1 MQDYVPLKRV
11 KDRREMLIFSAI
23 IFIFII
29 LICVIIFV
37 SIWLNKKSKKEFL
50 ETSMFFVCA
59 NVSKNKKEL
68 ENMQDNVKDFGGA
81 GKIYQKD
88 EFYYLIINSYFDKE
102 SAELVVNNNKKVY
115 ENIQILELKT
125 KTISNKTRKKFKRQE
140 INYKFLKKMNKNL
153 SETFDLQMKFLS
165 GEVTDNDLCSKLL
178 TLKFDNDDLIDE
190 IKAVEDN
197 DYGDLVLNYAN
208 LEAMYFA
215 SFFNN
220 FFESD
225 KKSSVICEFV
235 VSLALL
241 KVDFFNNL

>member
-50 ETSMFFVCA
+50 ETSIFFICA

-125 KTISNKTRKKFKRQE
+125 KTISNKIRKNFKKQE
-140 INYKFLKKMNKNL
+140 VNFKFLKKMNKNL

-165 GEVTDNDLCSKLL
+165 GEITDNDLCSKLL

-190 IKAVEDN
+190 IKAAEDN

>member
-1 MQDYVPLKRV
+1 MQDYVPLKRA
-11 KDRREMLIFSAI
+11 KNKREILIFSAI
-23 IFIFII
+23 ILIFII

-50 ETSMFFVCA
+50 ETSIFFVCA

-81 GKIYQKD
+81 GKIYQKN
-88 EFYYLIINSYFDKE
+88 EFYYLIINSYYDKE
-102 SAELVVNNNKKVY
+102 SAELVVENNKVVY
-115 ENIQILELKT
+115 ENIQVLELKT
-125 KTISNKTRKKFKRQE
+125 KTVSNKTRKKFKNQE
-140 INYKFLKKMNKNL
+140 INLKFLKKLNKNL
-153 SETFDLQMKFLS
+153 SEIFNLEMRFLS
-165 GEVTDNDLCSKLL
+165 GEITDNDLCSKLL
-178 TLKFDNDDLIDE
+178 TLKFDNDDLIEE
-190 IKAVEDN
+190 IKSAEDN

-208 LEAMYFA
+208 LEEMYFS

>member
-190 IKAVEDN
+190 IKAAEDN

>member
-11 KDRREMLIFSAI
+11 KDRRETLIFSAI

-37 SIWLNKKSKKEFL
+37 SIWLNKKTKKEFL
-50 ETSMFFVCA
+50 ETSIFFVCA

-125 KTISNKTRKKFKRQE
+125 KTISNKIRKKFKNQE
-140 INYKFLKKMNKNL
+140 VNFKFLKKMNKNL

-165 GEVTDNDLCSKLL
+165 GEITDNDLCSKLL

>member
-11 KDRREMLIFSAI
+11 KNKREMLIFSAI

-29 LICVIIFV
+29 LICVIVFV

-88 EFYYLIINSYFDKE
+88 EFYYLIINSYFDKD

-125 KTISNKTRKKFKRQE
+125 KTISNKIRKNFKKQE

-153 SETFDLQMKFLS
+153 SESFDLQMKFLS
-165 GEVTDNDLCSKLL
+165 GEITDNDLCSKLL

-190 IKAVEDN
+190 IKAAEDN

>member
-190 IKAVEDN
+190 IKAAEDN

-215 SFFNN
+215 SFFDN
-220 FFESD
+220 FFESE